1 MALEWGSW
9 RGREQHWRNWD
20 GRKKS
25 NKPFWEEQCR
35 NYISVLALK
44 TFPQAKRKNFWG
56 CQCLVENSNSS
67 LSTLKSHHKL
77 SFSLSLCSQSK
88 GLSSTERETQILP
101 SVTNPQPWPHFI
113 TQDTSTDTSEQVR
126 VALLSPDQNTHSPY
140 AFCRSVGQ
148 GCDNVYGPT
157 ACSWYTCSLALRA
170 PISFHCT
177 GHSTLSASHNN
188 AHYQFQDQS
197 LLEMSC
203 SLAARAHPS
212 HLTDV
217 Q

>member
-1 MALEWGSW
+1 MRVMEKKRTALEKLRWQ
-9 RGREQHWRNWD
+9 EQ
-20 GRKKS
+20 KS

-35 NYISVLALK
+35 NYISALVLE

-67 LSTLKSHHKL
+67 LGTLKSHHKL
-77 SFSLSLCSQSK
+77 SFSLLTLQRLVLHRNWNPDTPKCYKSTATATFHYSGRICQHIWTCQS
-88 GLSSTERETQILP
+88 GP
-101 SVTNPQPWPHFI
+101 
-113 TQDTSTDTSEQVR
+113 
-126 VALLSPDQNTHSPY
+126 LSPGQNTHSPY

-197 LLEMSC
+197 LLEISS